1 MLGDE
6 GLGDGGLDQ
15 KTTVV
20 EVKGW
25 FSTLREP
32 YAWHGRSLEDLRRRQ
47 KVRDDDRQN
56 RGVNLR
62 LNVIVDRLG

>member
-15 KTTVV
+15 KATVV

-32 YAWHGRSLEDLRRRQ
+32 YAWHRRSLEDLRRRQ